1 LDQQVQAIQGRASIV
16 MLRQV
21 DRFQHKRDLIY
32 EPKVEENRFQ
42 MNGRLV
48 GISRLELAIKG
59 KAAELSQTRSIV
71 GVERSED
78 VSAEGLDRTDTQT
91 EY

>member
-1 LDQQVQAIQGRASIV
+1 
-16 MLRQV
+16 
-21 DRFQHKRDLIY
+21 
-32 EPKVEENRFQ
+32 

-59 KAAELSQTRSIV
+59 KAAELSRTRSIV